1 MSSTRT
7 LLHGAAA
14 GLAAV
19 LATAVVSPLGAEAS
33 VGQSTSQ
40 VRSCT
45 NADLTSSYRAT
56 DGGAGHRYGK
66 LVLTNTS
73 STRCRTGGYGGL
85 SYVGDGDGTQIGAA
99 ATRDA
104 GKVRSYVV
112 RPDQRLVSRVDAVV
126 AANYSAKRC
135 HPAHVDGF
143 RVYVP
148 NATQSQYVAHATRG
162 CRNAKIHL
170 LSHGPLH
177 RP

>member
-1 MSSTRT
+1 MFTTRSFT
-7 LLHGAAA
+7 RGAAA
-14 GLAAV
+14 GLLAV
-19 LATAVVSPLGAEAS
+19 LATASLAPVGAEAS
-33 VGQSTSQ
+33 GS

-45 NADLTSSYRAT
+45 NADLTASYRAT
-56 DGGAGHRYGK
+56 DAGAGHRYGK
-66 LVLTNTS
+66 LILTNTS

-85 SYVGDGDGTQIGAA
+85 SYVGNGDGTQIGAA

-104 GKVRSYVV
+104 GTVRSFVV

-135 HPAHVDGF
+135 RPAHVDGF

-148 NATQSQYVAHATRG
+148 NATKSQYVAHPTRG
-162 CRNAKIHL
+162 CENPKIHL

>member
-7 LLHGAAA
+7 LTRVVVS
-14 GLAAV
+14 GLVAV
-19 LATAVVSPLGAEAS
+19 LAAMVVSPLGAEAS
-33 VGQSTSQ
+33 PQ

-45 NADLTSSYRAT
+45 NADLTASYRAT
-56 DGGAGHRYGK
+56 DAGAGHRYGR
-66 LVLTNTS
+66 LILTNS
-73 STRCRTGGYGGL
+73 SDTRCRTGGYGGL
-85 SYVGDGDGTQIGAA
+85 SYVGDGDGTQIGHA
-99 ATRDA
+99 ATRDP
-104 GKVRSYVV
+104 GTVRSYVV
-112 RPDQRLVSRVDAVV
+112 RPGQRLVSDVDATV
-126 AANYSAKRC
+126 AADYPVKRC

-148 NATQSQYVAHATRG
+148 NATKSQYVAHPTRG